1 MSRPS
6 GGTYR
11 DFTVSF
17 CSLTDL
23 QSQVMVLLSLA
34 DGFSVM
40 KETVFE
46 GRFKHVEE
54 LSCMGADISTDLNY
68 AFIRGVQRIYG
79 ATVEATDL
87 RAGAALVI
95 AGLAAQERPWWS
107 KFTILIAVM
116 IVLKIRS
123 KV

>member
-1 MSRPS
+1 MSRPKAVERIVTS
-6 GGTYR
+6 PYP
-11 DFTVSF
+11 SF
-17 CSLTDL
+17 PTDL

-54 LSCMGADISTDLNY
+54 LSRMGADISTDRTTRLY
-68 AFIRGVQRIYG
+68 AVFR
-79 ATVEATDL
+79 EFMEL
-87 RAGAALVI
+87 RWRQPI
-95 AGLAAQERPWWS
+95 FGLGRRSSLPVWPRRERPWWS

-116 IVLKIRS
+116 IVLKTCS